1 MRADSTWLGFQVQ
14 SHFTYPFTLVSLPR
28 RAFASTALP
37 QPTVFEVYCPL
48 SCKKVKVGA
57 VREKTKESM
66 EFNTTASRWV
76 STFIDQQLR
85 YLING
90 NPPLKK
96 DRKKVEGAGWG
107 CWVEVS
113 EKGNYAVFNPYCTLT
128 ARPLS
133 LYVSLP
139 PR

>member
-14 SHFTYPFTLVSLPR
+14 SYFTYPFTLVSLPK
-28 RAFASTALP
+28 RAFASAPLP
-37 QPTVFEVYCPL
+37 QPSAFEVYCPL
-48 SCKKVKVGA
+48 SCKKVKIGA
-57 VREKTKESM
+57 AKDKAKEAI

-96 DRKKVEGAGWG
+96 DKKKVEGSGWG
-107 CWVEVS
+107 CWV
-113 EKGNYAVFNPYCTLT
+113 
-128 ARPLS
+128 
-133 LYVSLP
+133 
-139 PR
+139 